1 MNALTFRTATPADW
15 AAISTLLTE
24 AALPLAGADAHLDQ
38 FLLAWR
44 GGELL
49 ASAGLE
55 VYGTTALL
63 RSVAVA
69 QGERGTGLGQ
79 EVVRQLLDRAYAS
92 GLKRIVLL
100 TTTADRFFPRFGF
113 VRVTR
118 AELPNEV
125 LASAEFRGVCPS
137 SAAVMRLDLER
148 APLLVR
154 SATADDIPAITRIYN
169 QGIEDRSTLETELR
183 TYEER
188 HQWLTSR
195 SERHPVIVAVIQGEV
210 IGWASVNPF
219 SVRQAYRFVGDLS
232 VYVER
237 DVRRLGAG
245 FRLMQDLM
253 ERAKRLEY
261 HKLVLTTFPHLP
273 AVKLYEKLGFRHV
286 GDYKEQGLLDGT
298 WVDTRI
304 MEYIL

>member
-1 MNALTFRTATPADW
+1 METVTFRTATATDWPAV
-15 AAISTLLTE
+15 AELLTQAE
-24 AALPLAGADAHLDQ
+24 LPLAGAEAHLGH
-38 FLLAWR
+38 FLLALR
-44 GGELL
+44 GDNLV

-63 RSVAVA
+63 RSVAVSKT
-69 QGERGTGLGQ
+69 ERGTGLGQ
-79 EVVRQLLDRAYAS
+79 EIVRRLLDQGYET
-92 GLKRIVLL
+92 GLKLVVLL

-113 VRVTR
+113 VQVTR
-118 AELPNEV
+118 ADLPAEV
-125 LASAEFRGVCPS
+125 FASPEFQGVCPS
-137 SAAVMRLDLER
+137 SSTVMRLELDR

-154 SATADDIPAITRIYN
+154 PATEADIPAITRIYN
-169 QGIEDRSTLETELR
+169 QGIADKCTLETQLR

-188 HQWLTSR
+188 RQWLAGHG
-195 SERHPVIVAVIQGEV
+195 ERHPVTVAVRQGEV
-210 IGWASVNPF
+210 IGWASINPF

-232 VYVER
+232 VYVAR
-237 DVRRLGAG
+237 DVRRTGAG
-245 FRLMQDLM
+245 LRLMQDLL
-253 ERAKRLEY
+253 ERAKGLEY
-261 HKLVLTTFPHLP
+261 HKLVLTTFPFLP

>member
-1 MNALTFRTATPADW
+1 MDGITFRAAVAADW
-15 AAISTLLTE
+15 PAVSELLTQSG
-24 AALPLAGADAHLDQ
+24 LPLAGAEEQLNN
-38 FLLAWR
+38 FVLAVR
-44 GGELL
+44 GEALL

-63 RSVAVA
+63 RSVAVSKA
-69 QGERGTGLGQ
+69 DRGTGLGQ
-79 EVVRQLLDRAYAS
+79 EIVRLLLDHAYET
-92 GLKRIVLL
+92 GLTTVVLL

-113 VRVTR
+113 VGVTW
-118 AELPNEV
+118 AELPAAV
-125 LASAEFRGVCPS
+125 FASAELQGACPS
-137 SAAVMRLDLER
+137 SATVMRLDLDR

-154 SATADDIPAITRIYN
+154 PATEVDIPAITRIYN
-169 QGIEDRSTLETELR
+169 QGIADKATLETQLR

-195 SERHPVIVAVIQGEV
+195 SERYPVTVAVRQGEV
-210 IGWASVNPF
+210 IGWASISPF
-219 SVRQAYRFVGDLS
+219 NVRQAYRFVGDLS

-237 DVRRLGAG
+237 DRRRTGAG
-245 FRLMQDLM
+245 LRLMQDLM
-253 ERAKRLEY
+253 ERAKGLEY

-286 GDYKEQGLLDGT
+286 GDYREQGLLDGA

>member
-1 MNALTFRTATPADW
+1 MDDMIFRTATAADW
-15 AAISTLLTE
+15 PAVSDLLTQAE
-24 AALPLAGADAHLDQ
+24 LPLAGAEAHLHH
-38 FLLAWR
+38 FVLALR
-44 GGELL
+44 GDALV

-63 RSVAVA
+63 RSVAVSKT
-69 QGERGTGLGQ
+69 ERGTGLGQ
-79 EVVRQLLDRAYAS
+79 EIVRMVLDHAFDA
-92 GLKRIVLL
+92 GLKMVVLL

-118 AELPNEV
+118 ADLPAEV
-125 LASAEFRGVCPS
+125 FASPEFQGACPAS
-137 SAAVMRLDLER
+137 STVMRLGLDR

-154 SATADDIPAITRIYN
+154 PATVGDVPAITRIYN
-169 QGIEDRSTLETELR
+169 QGIEDKSTLETQLR

-188 HQWLTSR
+188 HQWLTGR
-195 SERHPVIVAVIQGEV
+195 SERHPVTVAVRQGEV
-210 IGWASVNPF
+210 IGWASINPF

-237 DVRRLGAG
+237 DVRRTGAG
-245 FRLMQDLM
+245 LRLMQDLM
-253 ERAKRLEY
+253 ERAKSLEY

-286 GDYKEQGLLDGT
+286 GDYREQGLLDGA